1 MPADGWLP
9 LAVTPVIAAVAL
21 WRGAVSRTGALAG
34 AVLGLCIAWGAG
46 WAGVGMLG
54 TLLLLGT
61 LVSDRGRRGRGPLQ
75 ALCNGAAAAV
85 AAIAAARGAEWGV
98 VACTAA
104 LASALSDTAAGEL
117 GQRFGGEARALL
129 LGPPVPAGADGGMS
143 PVGTLA
149 GVVAAL
155 PVPLAGWA
163 LGAPFDVAVVL
174 AVAGAAVLG
183 NLLDSVVGLAFQ
195 RGLGPRGNDWTNLIA
210 TTGGAAAAVLLAA
223 WNHTEMG

>member
-1 MPADGWLP
+1 
-9 LAVTPVIAAVAL
+9 VTPVIAVVAL
-21 WRGAVSRTGALAG
+21 WRGAVGRAG
-34 AVLGLCIAWGAG
+34 ASAGAAVGLCIAWGAG

-61 LVSDRGRRGRGPLQ
+61 LASDRRRRGRGALQ
-75 ALCNGAAAAV
+75 VLCNGAAAAV
-85 AAIAAARGAEWGV
+85 AAVCGAQWGA
-98 VACTAA
+98 VACAGA
-104 LASALSDTAAGEL
+104 LATALSDTAAGEL
-117 GQRFGGEARALL
+117 GQRFGGRARALL

-155 PVPLAGWA
+155 PVPLAGWG
-163 LGAPFDVAVVL
+163 LGAPFDGTAVL

-195 RGLGPRGNDWTNLIA
+195 RGLGPRGNDWTNLVA
-210 TTGGAAAAVLLAA
+210 TTAGAAAAVLLAA
-223 WNHTEMG
+223 